1 MQPVDFTTIKGVCWE
16 LQQDWLPA
24 RLEQIYQRD
33 RYTLALALR
42 TLQGRGWL
50 TLSWH
55 PQAAR
60 LHMGDPP
67 PRLPDT
73 FAFSK
78 QLLSQLKGLALC
90 SIEPITPWERALD
103 LQFAPRP
110 QEPALWHLYVEIMG
124 KHSNVILVNQANQIV
139 TVAHQVGQGQTRIRP
154 IQTGQ
159 PFSPPPPLQEA
170 IPRLEESFEGWQEQV
185 SLIPGP
191 IAKMLLKTYR
201 GVSSALARSL
211 VQAAE
216 LDPQQPTTSLTET
229 DWQRLFQVWQ
239 AWLQA
244 LATDSFQPTG
254 TGDGYTVLGQLLSP
268 QETQAYIPLL
278 GGARGGSIQS
288 VLNTYYTGQLNR
300 QQFQQ
305 LRHQISQKLQNHLN
319 KIRHKAQG
327 FGQRLDQSRGADRY
341 RLQGDLLMAH
351 LHRWQPGMEEI
362 QLTDFETEEPIAI
375 ALNPEKNG
383 VQNAQALYKQHQKLK
398 RARLAVEP
406 LLAAVN
412 QEVAYLEQIETSLG
426 ELPTYQE
433 SGDLLTLEE
442 IRDELV
448 EQGYL
453 KLPDWRGRKGNPDSG
468 TDFYQYRSPSG
479 FELWVGRNNRQNDQL
494 TFRVANDYDLWF
506 HTQEIP
512 GSHALL
518 RLVPGSVPEDADLQY
533 AANVTAYHSRAR
545 HSPQVPVIYTKPRHV
560 YKPKGTPPGM
570 VIYKQEQVIWGQPQ
584 AVME

>member
-1 MQPVDFTTIKGVCWE
+1 
-16 LQQDWLPA
+16 
-24 RLEQIYQRD
+24 
-33 RYTLALALR
+33 
-42 TLQGRGWL
+42 
-50 TLSWH
+50 
-55 PQAAR
+55 
-60 LHMGDPP
+60 
-67 PRLPDT
+67 
-73 FAFSK
+73 
-78 QLLSQLKGLALC
+78 
-90 SIEPITPWERALD
+90 
-103 LQFAPRP
+103 
-110 QEPALWHLYVEIMG
+110 
-124 KHSNVILVNQANQIV
+124 
-139 TVAHQVGQGQTRIRP
+139 
-154 IQTGQ
+154 
-159 PFSPPPPLQEA
+159 
-170 IPRLEESFEGWQEQV
+170 
-185 SLIPGP
+185 
-191 IAKMLLKTYR
+191 
-201 GVSSALARSL
+201 
-211 VQAAE
+211 
-216 LDPQQPTTSLTET
+216 
-229 DWQRLFQVWQ
+229 
-239 AWLQA
+239 
-244 LATDSFQPTG
+244 
-254 TGDGYTVLGQLLSP
+254 
-268 QETQAYIPLL
+268 
-278 GGARGGSIQS
+278 
-288 VLNTYYTGQLNR
+288 
-300 QQFQQ
+300 
-305 LRHQISQKLQNHLN
+305 
-319 KIRHKAQG
+319 
-327 FGQRLDQSRGADRY
+327 
-341 RLQGDLLMAH
+341 
-351 LHRWQPGMEEI
+351 MEEI